1 MHEIPAAAALSRKEN
16 ADMMNPSIWSV
27 FRTPTAESSHVTTDV
42 PFHPPAY
49 LHHCPFTRNQGWY
62 IAARRR
68 SFQRVV
74 IQPAES
80 CHDVSKRDTHF
91 THPDDLKQQAY
102 IR

>member
-1 MHEIPAAAALSRKEN
+1 MI
-16 ADMMNPSIWSV
+16 PSIWSV
-27 FRTPTAESSHVTTDV
+27 FRTPAAESLHVTTDA
-42 PFHPPAY
+42 FPPAS
-49 LHHCPFTRNQGWY
+49 LRHAALPRFQGWY

-80 CHDVSKRDTHF
+80 RHDVSKCDTL